1 MKRQNSAKT
10 PRPPKTVP
18 KNDHYQRLGFLYQAA
33 AQLDPNSALSRM
45 YLRNMDVVAKKTV
58 LKLDP
63 SVKRTVCKKCH
74 RLQLPGRTA
83 SIRVENTSNAQSAE
97 NDVLAVSCVCGAH
110 KRYPIGKNRSYVLFS
125 DKNEIKNN

>member
-1 MKRQNSAKT
+1 MKKQNPAKT
-10 PRPPKTVP
+10 HRPPKTVP

-33 AQLDPNSALSRM
+33 AQLDPNGALSRM

-63 SVKRTVCKKCH
+63 SLKRTVCKKCH

-83 SIRVENTSNAQSAE
+83 SIRIENTSNAKSAE
-97 NDVLAVSCVCGAH
+97 NDVLAVSCVCGTL
-110 KRYPIGKNRSYVLFS
+110 KRYPIGRARDYVLFS
-125 DKNEIKNN
+125 DKNEVQDA

>member
-1 MKRQNSAKT
+1 MKKQNSAKT
-10 PRPPKTVP
+10 HRPPKTVP

-33 AQLDPNSALSRM
+33 AQLDPNGALSRM

-63 SVKRTVCKKCH
+63 SLKRTICKKCH

-83 SIRVENTSNAQSAE
+83 SIRIENTSNAKSAE
-97 NDVLAVSCVCGAH
+97 NDVLAVSCVCGTL
-110 KRYPIGKNRSYVLFS
+110 KRYPIGRARDYVLFS
-125 DKNEIKNN
+125 DKNEVQDA

>member
-1 MKRQNSAKT
+1 MKKQNPAKT

-33 AQLDPNSALSRM
+33 ARLDPDSALSRM

-63 SVKRTVCKKCH
+63 SVKRTLCKKCH
-74 RLQLPGRTA
+74 RLQVPGRTA
-83 SIRVENTSNAQSAE
+83 SIRIENTSNAQSPE
-97 NDVLAVSCVCGAH
+97 NDVLAVSCVCGAL
-110 KRYPIGKNRSYVLFS
+110 KRYPIGRDRNYVLFS
-125 DKNEIKNN
+125 EQNEIRDS